1 MQKKREKVYTHVCT
15 HTHTHIHTRT
25 HAHTHTTNVNSR
37 EIREEMERARGC
49 ESTCIHY
56 DLGTEQVIGVLQL
69 VLCTW
74 VAAIGC

>member
-1 MQKKREKVYTHVCT
+1 MYTHTYT
-15 HTHTHIHTRT
+15 HTYTHART
-25 HAHTHTTNVNSR
+25 HVHTNVNSR

>member
-1 MQKKREKVYTHVCT
+1 MYICAYMY
-15 HTHTHIHTRT
+15 
-25 HAHTHTTNVNSR
+25 AHKFSR
-37 EIREEMERARGC
+37 EVREEMERARGC

-56 DLGTEQVIGVLQL
+56 DLGTKQVIGVLQL

>member
-1 MQKKREKVYTHVCT
+1 MYTHTYT
-15 HTHTHIHTRT
+15 HTYTHART
-25 HAHTHTTNVNSR
+25 HAHTNVNSR